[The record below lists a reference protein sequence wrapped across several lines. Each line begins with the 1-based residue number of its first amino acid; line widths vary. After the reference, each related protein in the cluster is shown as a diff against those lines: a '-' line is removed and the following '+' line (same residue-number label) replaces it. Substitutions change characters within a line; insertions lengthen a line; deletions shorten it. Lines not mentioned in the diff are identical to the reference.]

1 MTGIG
6 EIDYEFDVIF
16 LPKKGYAL
24 STFAGLVD
32 QQSTTVYQPISTS
45 SPKYWI
51 SYSDMA
57 IYQSGLGSLLI

>member
-16 LPKKGYAL
+16 LPKKGDAL

-32 QQSTTVYQPISTS
+32 HHQSTTVYQPVSTS
-45 SPKYWI
+45 SPI
-51 SYSDMA
+51 T
-57 IYQSGLGSLLI
+57 GSLIPMWPLTRVASVYC